1 MPQKI
6 FEPFKKL
13 PHQFQNF
20 SLIQKLHDFTL
31 GRNSDAFGSYLT
43 STYGCLESPSAVAY
57 DGKLGLLA
65 VGSCKGVIKVYG
77 TPGVVFTVRPGGS
90 SVICLSF
97 LPEEGR
103 LLSASV
109 DGNLALYELN
119 TKNGM
124 WSECAIVRVLS
135 PEHGQITA
143 LALGYGVIY
152 VGSSTGTLFQIAVKD
167 GRISLGDPLLTS
179 FTSAML
185 TESVPVDKRGEVAVD
200 SPIVSLEM
208 QPGGAH
214 ILIAYASGCVAVAIP
229 QAIPETNGTEVPS
242 ALDVPIPATETEGA
256 GLEKGQPSEQ
266 SQPLDDVS
274 DHRNGAAEP
283 TLEGDAD
290 AVASSEPPPPAV
302 TVKEHS
308 ERRAT
313 LKIKEF
319 TRSLRRLEPHKQEVE
334 MEPSLPVPP
343 APRISHL
350 LLRDQPVEWA
360 TWRVTAPETQSNEVT
375 IAYGDG
381 AFQVWPITTAAG
393 QELLEP
399 IVVSKRDPPS
409 TPYGPLPCGAIKKI
423 LQYPSVNGGVLTA
436 FSGGLPRAEFI
447 DRHAVSLLQDQEHH
461 VCFQFGS
468 EVKDFIFLPSKYTP
482 TEELEDVTAPETP
495 VTGPCL
501 PSNASALLVLTE
513 RELVVIDLQHPSWPV
528 FPSPYLNCLNLSPI
542 TAVTHL
548 TKVSWSVLS
557 HLCTAAKC
565 EQGELANSQ
574 WPIWGGENSNAGVAL
589 GHNDS
594 NDVFVLGHANGWV
607 TLLSIGRGDSLH
619 RLGTFHTDS
628 LFNLADS
635 PNGPKCNPIEVET
648 WPPFRRVGDC
658 ALAHPACID
667 EIPDPRLA
675 VTQLVATATTDSL
688 TIVVGGAG
696 GQVTVWTAHGDGP
709 AGKLM
714 FEPDVAR
721 IHANLIDQDAEN
733 PKYIWKGLPA
743 MRPFEGVAQIFGSAL
758 FPSALIQLDP
768 PAPVVSLSF
777 EPNWNLTA
785 IGTHHGFIVV
795 DMLLR
800 AAIYTDF
807 FLAKFPVA
815 EASLKSSRPGT
826 AMQNAIVARGKQ
838 ITATM
843 RQSFRRLKHL
853 RTSTSSAT
861 PVKSSEETTNEQASL
876 PPETPVTTEQETT
889 AEATSNQ
896 DAESAAQEAAEHTT
910 DKPDP
915 NELVITEAPVETRP
929 EPTYLYPNEIGCSVR
944 SFLFADTYLLSPIPA
959 TAQKPA
965 TFPPRTPSLWVGT
978 ATGRVMAHSLS
989 WEDTSGPVTVQ
1000 VHKELQL
1007 QHHAPVIGLCI
1018 LDATSKAPVLTSS
1031 RTRNG
1036 FELAPKPI
1044 TEPEANVEPQNEE
1057 GAAVEK
1063 SEEPVET
1070 ATPATIQEVHQLLLC
1085 SEEQVKLFQLPSLRA
1100 LHKQKF
1106 VDRLRLPGHTGSSNT
1121 STSVAEPTPS
1131 KPEKE
1136 NVEAPPA
1143 EPIGESELKP
1153 CGAHQPHRKSLT
1165 GFGVQAFA
1173 RGTAD
1178 QPRTEW
1184 NVVVTRHDGKA
1195 FVLSL
1200 PNLRRLFKVA
1210 PFADPCTQP
1219 LPFVASLSYANFVF
1233 WCTGCQ
1239 LLVTE
1244 LAPIPRLSSP
1254 AFLIAGAPNTLSAHI
1269 SLPCWARPHQPAVE
1283 SEEKTDEVT
1292 AVVKNV
1298 DASEAM
1304 VVEPQPCTDGTVNG
1318 STEVHAAE
1326 AMETAGP
1333 LTERCYSSVV
1343 PHAGDVTMD
1352 SIKEY
1357 LNGEGTVTIKTV
1369 ETSSEKR
1376 TLVEGGHVVTTLHET
1391 ERVDGKLIK
1400 DDILKFSSDDP
1411 SLSPAITEVT

>member
-6 FEPFKKL
+6 FEPFRKL
-13 PHQFQNF
+13 PHQFQNL
-20 SLIQKLHDFTL
+20 SLIQKLHDFTH

-65 VGSCKGVIKVYG
+65 VGSCRELSRL
-77 TPGVVFTVRPGGS
+77 RPGGS
-90 SVICLSF
+90 SVTCLCF

-103 LLSASV
+103 LLSASA
-109 DGNLALYELN
+109 DGNLTLYELN

-124 WSECAIVRVLS
+124 WSECAIARVLS
-135 PEHGQITA
+135 PEHGRITA
-143 LALGYGVIY
+143 LTLGYGVIY
-152 VGSSTGTLFQIAVKD
+152 VGSSTGTLFQLAVKD
-167 GRISLGDPLLTS
+167 GRMSLGDPLLTS
-179 FTSAML
+179 LTSAMM

-208 QPGGAH
+208 QPGGEH

-229 QAIPETNGTEVPS
+229 QAISETNGTEAPS
-242 ALDVPIPATETEGA
+242 ALDVPMPATEIEDA
-256 GLEKGQPSEQ
+256 GLEKGRSSEQ
-266 SQPLDDVS
+266 PQLVDDVS
-274 DHRNGAAEP
+274 DHRNGAVEP
-283 TLEGDAD
+283 TLEGDVNP
-290 AVASSEPPPPAV
+290 VANSEPPPPAV

-319 TRSLRRLEPHKQEVE
+319 TRSLRRHEPQKQEVD

-375 IAYGDG
+375 VAYGDG

-468 EVKDFIFLPSKYTP
+468 EVKDFIFLPLKYAP
-482 TEELEDVTAPETP
+482 TEEPEDVIAPETP
-495 VTGPCL
+495 VTGPCP

-513 RELVVIDLQHPSWPV
+513 RELVVVDLQHPTWPV
-528 FPSPYLNCLNLSPI
+528 FPSPYLNCLNLSPVTTI
-542 TAVTHL
+542 THL

-594 NDVFVLGHANGWV
+594 NDVLVLGHANGWV

-635 PNGPKCNPIEVET
+635 PNGPKCTAIEVET

-667 EIPDPRLA
+667 ENPDPRLA
-675 VTQLVATATTDSL
+675 VTQLVAAATADSL

-709 AGKLM
+709 TGKLM

-733 PKYIWKGLPA
+733 PKYIWKGPPA

-777 EPNWNLTA
+777 ELNWNLMA

-795 DMLLR
+795 DMLSR
-800 AAIYTDF
+800 TAIYTDF

-815 EASLKSSRPGT
+815 EASLKSSRPGA

-853 RTSTSSAT
+853 RTSTTSGT
-861 PVKSSEETTNEQASL
+861 PVKSSEETTNEQAPL
-876 PPETPVTTEQETT
+876 PPENTVTTEQETT
-889 AEATSNQ
+889 IEAPSNQ
-896 DAESAAQEAAEHTT
+896 DAESATQEAAEQMT
-910 DKPDP
+910 DKPDSTEP
-915 NELVITEAPVETRP
+915 VVSEAPVETRP
-929 EPTYLYPNEIGCSVR
+929 EPTYLYPNEMGCSVR
-944 SFLFADTYLLSPIPA
+944 SFLFADTYLLSPVLA
-959 TAQKPA
+959 TAQQPA
-965 TFPPRTPSLWVGT
+965 TFPPRTPSLWVAT
-978 ATGRVMAHSLS
+978 ATGRVMAHSLN

-1031 RTRNG
+1031 RTRSG
-1036 FELAPKPI
+1036 FELVPKPT
-1044 TEPEANVEPQNEE
+1044 TEPETNVEPQNEN

-1070 ATPATIQEVHQLLLC
+1070 ATPAAVQEIHQLLVC

-1106 VDRLRLPGHTGSSNT
+1106 VDRLHLPGHTGGSGT
-1121 STSVAEPTPS
+1121 STTATEPTPS
-1131 KPEKE
+1131 KLEKE
-1136 NVEAPPA
+1136 TLETPPQS
-1143 EPIGESELKP
+1143 EPKP
-1153 CGAHQPHRKSLT
+1153 CVAHQPHRKSLT

-1184 NVVVTRHDGKA
+1184 NVVVTRHDGKT

-1200 PNLRRLFKVA
+1200 PNLRKLFKVA
-1210 PFADPCTQP
+1210 SFVDPCVQP
-1219 LPFVASLSYANFVF
+1219 LPCVASLSCANFVF
-1233 WCTGCQ
+1233 WCAGCQ

-1244 LAPIPRLSSP
+1244 LAPVPRFSSP
-1254 AFLIAGAPNTLSAHI
+1254 AFLIAGAANTLSAHI
-1269 SLPCWARPHQPAVE
+1269 SLPSWARPHQPVVE

-1292 AVVKNV
+1292 TAVENA
-1298 DASEAM
+1298 DASGDAA
-1304 VVEPQPCTDGTVNG
+1304 VEPRPCTDGTVNG
-1318 STEVHAAE
+1318 STEVHTAE

-1357 LNGEGTVTIKTV
+1357 LNGEGTVTIKTI

-1411 SLSPAITEVT
+1411 SLSPAIAEAT

>member
-6 FEPFKKL
+6 FEPFRKL

-77 TPGVVFTVRPGGS
+77 TPGVVFTVRPGGP
-90 SVICLSF
+90 SVTCLCF

-103 LLSASV
+103 LLSAST
-109 DGNLALYELN
+109 DGNLTVYELN

-124 WSECAIVRVLS
+124 WTECATARVLS
-135 PEHGQITA
+135 PEHGRITA
-143 LALGYGVIY
+143 LTLGYGVVY
-152 VGSSTGTLFQIAVKD
+152 VGSSTGTLFQLAVKD
-167 GRISLGDPLLTS
+167 GRMSLGDPLLTS
-179 FTSAML
+179 FTSAMV

-229 QAIPETNGTEVPS
+229 QAIPETNGTEAPS
-242 ALDVPIPATETEGA
+242 ALDVPMPATEIEGT
-256 GLEKGQPSEQ
+256 GLEKDQPSEQ
-266 SQPLDDVS
+266 PQPVDDVS

-283 TLEGDAD
+283 TLEGDVNP
-290 AVASSEPPPPAV
+290 VANSEPPPPAV

-319 TRSLRRLEPHKQEVE
+319 TRSLRRLEPQKQEVE

-375 IAYGDG
+375 VAYGDG
-381 AFQVWPITTAAG
+381 AFQVWPITTAAS

-436 FSGGLPRAEFI
+436 FSGGLPRAEFV

-468 EVKDFIFLPSKYTP
+468 EVKDFIFLPLKYSLP
-482 TEELEDVTAPETP
+482 EEPEDVTAPETH
-495 VTGPCL
+495 VTGPCP

-513 RELVVIDLQHPSWPV
+513 RELVVVDLQHPTWPV
-528 FPSPYLNCLNLSPI
+528 FPSPYLNCLNLSPV
-542 TAVTHL
+542 TAITHL

-589 GHNDS
+589 SHNDS
-594 NDVFVLGHANGWV
+594 NDVLVLGHANGWV

-628 LFNLADS
+628 LFNLVDS
-635 PNGPKCNPIEVET
+635 PNGSKCNAIEVET

-667 EIPDPRLA
+667 ENPDPRLA
-675 VTQLVATATTDSL
+675 VTQLVAAATADSL

-733 PKYIWKGLPA
+733 PKYIWKGPPA

-768 PAPVVSLSF
+768 PTPVVSLSF

-795 DMLLR
+795 DMLSR

-853 RTSTSSAT
+853 RTSTTSGT
-861 PVKSSEETTNEQASL
+861 PVKSSEETTNEQAPL
-876 PPETPVTTEQETT
+876 PPESPVTTEHGTT

-896 DAESAAQEAAEHTT
+896 DVESAAQEAAEQMT
-910 DKPDP
+910 DKPDSTEP
-915 NELVITEAPVETRP
+915 VVSEAPVETRP
-929 EPTYLYPNEIGCSVR
+929 EPIYLYPNEIGYSVR

-959 TAQKPA
+959 TAQQPA
-965 TFPPRTPSLWVGT
+965 IFPPRTPSLWVAT

-1007 QHHAPVIGLCI
+1007 QHHASVIGLCI

-1031 RTRNG
+1031 RTRSG
-1036 FELAPKPI
+1036 FELAPKPT
-1044 TEPEANVEPQNEE
+1044 TEPETNVEPKNEE

-1070 ATPATIQEVHQLLLC
+1070 ATPAAVQEIHQLLLC

-1106 VDRLRLPGHTGSSNT
+1106 VDRLRLPGHTGGSGT
-1121 STSVAEPTPS
+1121 STSTAEPTPS
-1131 KPEKE
+1131 RPEKE
-1136 NVEAPPA
+1136 TVEAPA
-1143 EPIGESELKP
+1143 VESTGESELKP
-1153 CGAHQPHRKSLT
+1153 CVAPQPHRKSLT
-1165 GFGVQAFA
+1165 GFGVQAFV
-1173 RGTAD
+1173 RGTVD

-1184 NVVVTRHDGKA
+1184 NVVVTRHDGKS

-1210 PFADPCTQP
+1210 AFVDPCAQP
-1219 LPFVASLSYANFVF
+1219 LPCVASLSCANFVF
-1233 WCTGCQ
+1233 WCAGCQ

-1244 LAPIPRLSSP
+1244 LAPVPRLSSP

-1269 SLPCWARPHQPAVE
+1269 SLPSWARPHQPAVD

-1292 AVVKNV
+1292 TAVENA
-1298 DASEAM
+1298 DASDVA
-1304 VVEPQPCTDGTVNG
+1304 VEPHPCTDGTVNG
-1318 STEVHAAE
+1318 STEVHTAE

-1357 LNGEGTVTIKTV
+1357 LNGEGTVTIKTI

-1411 SLSPAITEVT
+1411 SLSPTIAEVT